1 MTMINNTTKAR
12 PFTGKAGAK
21 KKKDF
26 NNLSGYLF
34 ISPFL
39 IGFFWLTIF
48 PIGMSFYLSFTKFD
62 LLGTPQWI
70 GIDNYVRMFTSDE
83 KFRQSLKV
91 TFFYTFTAVPFR
103 LVFALAV
110 ALLLAKVVR
119 GSGFYR
125 TALYLP
131 SIIGG
136 SVAVAVMWKQLFGNK
151 GAINGILEMLGLPTN
166 SWLGNPDTAIW
177 TLIILFGWQFGSS
190 MLIFLAGLKNIPVSY
205 YEAASVDGANSW
217 YRFSRITIPLLTPV
231 ILFNVVMQM
240 ISGFLSFTPSFIIT
254 QGGPLNST
262 LLYILYMYQRG
273 FMFFEMGYASAMAW
287 VLLLIIAIFTALV
300 FKSSTHWVHYE
311 SGGDR

>member
-1 MTMINNTTKAR
+1 MI
-12 PFTGKAGAK
+12 GKLK
-21 KKKDF
+21 KKRDHA
-26 NNLSGYLF
+26 NLSGYLF

-39 IGFFWLTIF
+39 VGFFWLTIF
-48 PIGMSFYLSFTKFD
+48 PIGMSLYLSFTKFD
-62 LLGTPQWI
+62 LLGSPRWI
-70 GIDNYVRMFTSDE
+70 GLDNYVRMFTEDD
-83 KFRQSLKV
+83 KFWQSLKV
-91 TFFYTFTAVPFR
+91 TFLYAFTAVPFR

-110 ALLLAKVVR
+110 ALLLVKTIR

-136 SVAVAVMWKQLFGNK
+136 SVAVAVMWRQLFGNN
-151 GAINGILEMLGLPTN
+151 GAINGILEALGLPTT

-177 TLIILFGWQFGSS
+177 TLILLFGWQFGSS
-190 MLIFLAGLKNIPVSY
+190 MLIFLAGLKNIPMSY
-205 YEAASVDGANSW
+205 YEAASVDGANAW
-217 YRFSRITIPLLTPV
+217 YRFSRITIPLLTPI
-231 ILFNVVMQM
+231 ILFNVIMQM

-262 LLYILYMYQRG
+262 LLYALYLYQRG

-287 VLLLIIAIFTALV
+287 VLLLIIGIFTAFV
-300 FKSSTHWVHYE
+300 FRSSKHWVHYE